1 METGAIVLSGEYREN
16 SQPSGVYDY
25 VEKYTRTAGFAKEG
39 LYCYNFCLDT
49 SPYVYQPSGAMNMSK
64 FKNVEL
70 EFTTFIPPIDEN
82 GSNLEITCDEG
93 GTATV
98 VTQKPAWALYT
109 YNYNL
114 TLFEERYNIMSLIGG
129 NCGMMYAR

>member
-1 METGAIVLSGEYREN
+1 
-16 SQPSGVYDY
+16 
-25 VEKYTRTAGFAKEG
+25 
-39 LYCYNFCLDT
+39 
-49 SPYVYQPSGAMNMSK
+49 MSK

-70 EFTTFIPPIDEN
+70 EFTTFLPPIDED
-82 GSNLEITCDEG
+82 GSNLEITCDAG